1 MIVFRLILAT
11 IIIGYTY
18 AFLPRFSSQIQQLIS
33 SKAIAAGVVSSVSEE
48 LWTDNFL
55 FRELLFN
62 HRHTNLDIF
71 YFGLLVFT
79 LLSKEDMNS
88 RLYKWKNLERFS
100 TIEKNTK
107 VVLFVIMIIF
117 NRNVE
122 NAI

>member
-1 MIVFRLILAT
+1 MLF
-11 IIIGYTY
+11 IGSVHG
-18 AFLPRFSSQIQQLIS
+18 FLPRFSSQIQQLIS
-33 SKAIAAGVVSSVSEE
+33 SKAIVSGVVSSVTEE

-62 HRHTNLDIF
+62 HKYTNLDIV

-79 LLSKEDMNS
+79 LLSKEDMKS
-88 RLYKWKNLERFS
+88 RFSKWKNMETFS
-100 TIEKNTK
+100 AMEKNTK
-107 VVLFVIMIIF
+107 VVLFTLMFIF